1 MKKTV
6 SIIVPAYNVEK
17 YLGRCMESLCGQSY
31 SDIEIIL
38 VDDGSS
44 DSTPELCD
52 EWGRKDNRI
61 VVIHQKNG
69 GQCSARNAALDV
81 MNGDYVMYVDSDDY
95 IHRDMISQMVDF
107 LEERNLDFV
116 RSAYMK
122 VKSDESSE
130 IENGDDTGEKLDFD
144 QKQIIE
150 NFLLVPYSERKCF
163 TAIMWAALYKAS
175 LFKTVRFPEGFIYE
189 EGFVLPDIY
198 LAAYSAGYIDRSFY
212 YYRENE
218 DGTMARNRMT
228 DKALKSLDDWKEIHY
243 KFKDPYPEFNKVTC
257 ERWVKSYLSKL
268 AVLVENN
275 SVDADG
281 FYKKK
286 IISTLTEKRDY
297 FVQMNIDKTYMKEID
312 ALISSVEDWKKIRE
326 TANKISLFSKIVAK
340 LFSR

>member
-17 YLGRCMESLCGQSY
+17 YLGRCMESLCGQNY

-52 EWGRKDNRI
+52 EWGRQDDRI

-81 MNGDYVMYVDSDDY
+81 MSGDYVMYVDSDDY

-107 LEERNLDFV
+107 LEEKNLDFV
-116 RSAYMK
+116 RSAYMN
-122 VKSDESSE
+122 VKSDEISE
-130 IENGDDTGEKLDFD
+130 LENGDDTGEKLNFD
-144 QKQIIE
+144 QRQIIE
-150 NFLLVPYSERKCF
+150 NFLLAPYSERKCF
-163 TAIMWAALYKAS
+163 TAIMWAALYKAA

-198 LAAYSAGYIDRSFY
+198 LAADSAGYIDRSFY
-212 YYRENE
+212 YYREND

-243 KFKDPYPEFNKVTC
+243 KFKEPYPEFNKVTC
-257 ERWVKSYLSKL
+257 ERWVKGYLSKL

-275 SVDADG
+275 SVDADS

-297 FVQMNIDKTYMKEID
+297 FAMMNIDKNYMKEID

-326 TANKISLFSKIVAK
+326 KGNKISFFSKVAAK